1 MVCRAQSER
10 NQLAVFTVAD
20 FTKPS
25 PGEFV
30 SGWNAGTHIVQTN
43 RAGIGQS
50 LEYRRWL
57 WGSNGGSLVYT
68 RTPTDSKLSLPGNA
82 FDIWPITR
90 SEFDLLFTRQLTHL
104 ASRRFSPYGQAG
116 AGAIVLNGGKTESGL
131 DRQFAY
137 VAGAGAD
144 FKMPWRARL
153 RIGFTTDF
161 LKASTYSDQTY
172 RSSWTAMVSP
182 RIGFVLPI
190 GRPAG
195 D

>member
-1 MVCRAQSER
+1 MVCRSQPER
-10 NQLAVFTVAD
+10 NQLAVSTVAD

-50 LEYRRWL
+50 LEYQRWL
-57 WGSNGGSLVYT
+57 WGSNSGSLVYT
-68 RTPTDSKLSLPGNA
+68 RTPTNSKLSLPGNS

-90 SEFDLLFTRQLTHL
+90 SEFDLLFTRQLTRL

-131 DRQFAY
+131 NGQFAY

-144 FKMPWRARL
+144 IKVPWRARL
-153 RIGFTTDF
+153 RIGLTTDF
-161 LKASTYSDQTY
+161 LKAPTYSDRTY
-172 RSSWTAMVSP
+172 RSSWTAMASP